1 MQLLALQTVPS
12 QTLQATLGNQNVR
25 LNIYQKFFGLFMD
38 VYVADQLIIGGVI
51 CLNLTKIV
59 RDAYLGFVGDFTFI
73 DNQGASDPVYTG
85 LGSRYSLIYLEA
97 SDLAAAT
104 G

>member
-25 LNIYQKFFGLFMD
+25 LNVYQKFFGLFMD

-97 SDLAAAT
+97 SDL
-104 G
+104 

>member
-1 MQLLALQTVPS
+1 MF
-12 QTLQATLGNQNVR
+12 QATLGNQACQLNV
-25 LNIYQKFFGLFMD
+25 YAKFFGLFMD
-38 VYVADQLIIGGVI
+38 VYVSNQLIIGGVI

-97 SDLAAAT
+97 ADLVSAN
-104 G
+104 